1 MWSGLNKKLHHSYRR
16 YKMQKSKLNKFIQKY
31 NLGGNVNSVK
41 WTYADNKLKTSF
53 VTPDKSLLGTVV
65 ADNVKFEDADL
76 GVYQTDQ
83 LQKLLAVLDDDIN
96 LSLTKGG
103 DRVTSLKVKNGSVS
117 IDYVLSDLSVI
128 ADPPKLKRLPDFQ
141 TKVKLDSKFI
151 DTFIKGKGAL
161 ADVDMFTFVNDA
173 DGNLSAVIGY
183 SSNTNT
189 NRVNIP
195 VETTVN
201 GLTEPVTFN
210 ANLFKEMLVANKEC
224 KSAVLEVSNEGLAKV
239 NFKIDDYDSTYY
251 IVAMSDVD

>member
-1 MWSGLNKKLHHSYRR
+1 ME
-16 YKMQKSKLNKFIQKY
+16 KSKLNKFIQKY

-41 WTYADNKLKTSF
+41 WTADANQLKTSF

-83 LQKLLAVLDDDIN
+83 LQKLLSVLDDDIN
-96 LSLTKGG
+96 LSLTKAGE
-103 DRVTSLKVKNGSVS
+103 RAVSLKVKNGAVSV
-117 IDYVLSDLSVI
+117 DFVLSDLTVI
-128 ADPPKLKRLPDFQ
+128 PDPPALKRLPDFQ
-141 TKVKLDSKFI
+141 TQVKLDETFI
-151 DTFIKGKGAL
+151 STFIKGKSAL
-161 ADVDMFTFVNDA
+161 ADVDMFTFVNDN
-173 DGNLSAVIGY
+173 GNLSAVIGY
-183 SSNTNT
+183 SSTNT

-195 VETTVN
+195 VETTTN

-239 NFKIDDYDSTYY
+239 NFKIDDYDSTYF